1 VASTLR
7 SLRNGAVG
15 FIDWLGPLMLLHKK
29 RGRALAVR
37 KAPLI
42 TGHPATLQKEQ
53 IHPCSDAKADPAQ
66 LEQPL
71 FIRDFAVMRIALMAL
86 LICIA
91 SIAPVSATDSNLKSE
106 EIYSAWLKMYDLRFA
121 EAHRTLERWQ
131 EAHPNDSLGPVSDAA
146 GYLYSELTRLGV
158 LESQLFVDDNRF
170 KNRKTLDPDTQVKA
184 SFIERIGQ
192 ADRLADLALQKSG
205 DDPRALFVKT
215 LAGGL
220 RADYAALVEG
230 HGVKALSYAKA
241 ARVYANRLLA
251 VDPQAFDAYLA
262 PGVENYLLSLKP
274 VAVRLLLR
282 LTGSETDR
290 EKGLEDLRKTADEGY
305 YLEPFAKLLL
315 VVAALRDDQKQKARQ
330 ILTELHNRFPE
341 NQLYA
346 VELDHLGATD
356 Q

>member
-1 VASTLR
+1 MPGS
-7 SLRNGAVG
+7 
-15 FIDWLGPLMLLHKK
+15 M
-29 RGRALAVR
+29 GRTPMHLA
-37 KAPLI
+37 PI
-42 TGHPATLQKEQ
+42 SPATAQMRGTFYFR
-53 IHPCSDAKADPAQ
+53 PSDQADPAQ
-66 LEQPL
+66 LEQRL
-71 FIRDFAVMRIALMAL
+71 FIRDFVVMRIALMAL

-215 LAGGL
+215 LTRGL
-220 RADYAALVEG
+220 RADYVALVEG
-230 HGVKALSYAKA
+230 HGVKALSYTKA

-274 VAVRLLLR
+274 VAVRLFLR

-290 EKGLEDLRKTADEGY
+290 EKGLENLRKAADEGY

-330 ILTELHNRFPE
+330 ILTELHNRFPG

>member
-1 VASTLR
+1 
-7 SLRNGAVG
+7 
-15 FIDWLGPLMLLHKK
+15 
-29 RGRALAVR
+29 
-37 KAPLI
+37 
-42 TGHPATLQKEQ
+42 
-53 IHPCSDAKADPAQ
+53 
-66 LEQPL
+66 
-71 FIRDFAVMRIALMAL
+71 MRIALSAL
-86 LICIA
+86 LICVA

-146 GYLYSELTRLGV
+146 GYLFSELTRLGV

-170 KNRKTLDPDTQVKA
+170 KNRKTLNPDAQVKA

-205 DDPRALFVKT
+205 ADPRALFVKT
-215 LAGGL
+215 LTHGL
-220 RADYAALVEG
+220 RADYVALVDG
-230 HGVKALSYAKA
+230 HGLKALSYTKTG
-241 ARVYANRLLA
+241 RVYANKLLA

-274 VAVRLLLR
+274 VAIRLFLR

-290 EKGLEDLRKTADEGY
+290 EKGLEELRKTAREGY

-315 VVAALRDDQKQKARQ
+315 GVAALRDNQKHEARQ
-330 ILTELHNRFPE
+330 ILTELHNRFPG

>member
-1 VASTLR
+1 
-7 SLRNGAVG
+7 
-15 FIDWLGPLMLLHKK
+15 
-29 RGRALAVR
+29 
-37 KAPLI
+37 
-42 TGHPATLQKEQ
+42 
-53 IHPCSDAKADPAQ
+53 
-66 LEQPL
+66 
-71 FIRDFAVMRIALMAL
+71 MRIALSAV

-91 SIAPVSATDSNLKSE
+91 SIAPVSATDSDLKSE

-121 EAHRTLERWQ
+121 EAHRTLEQWQ
-131 EAHPNDSLGPVSDAA
+131 EAHPNDSLGPASDAA
-146 GYLYSELTRLGV
+146 GYLFSELSRLGV
-158 LESQLFVDDNRF
+158 LESQLFVDDNQF
-170 KNRKTLDPDTQVKA
+170 KNRKTLNPDAQVKA

-215 LAGGL
+215 LTHGL
-220 RADYAALVEG
+220 RGDYVALVDG
-230 HGVKALSYAKA
+230 RGVKALSYTKA

-274 VAVRLLLR
+274 VAIRFFLR

-290 EKGLEDLRKTADEGY
+290 EKGLEELRKTAHEGY

-315 VVAALRDDQKQKARQ
+315 GVAALRDNQKHQARQ
-330 ILTELHNRFPE
+330 ILTELHNRFPG

-346 VELDHLGATD
+346 AELDHLGATD

>member
-1 VASTLR
+1 MLNEPKSFPSRAGLNKETKLTLASPRRVTFYSR
-7 SLRNGAVG
+7 PSG
-15 FIDWLGPLMLLHKK
+15 
-29 RGRALAVR
+29 
-37 KAPLI
+37 
-42 TGHPATLQKEQ
+42 Q
-53 IHPCSDAKADPAQ
+53 ADRAQ
-66 LEQPL
+66 LEQSL
-71 FIRDFAVMRIALMAL
+71 FGRDFVVMRIALSAL
-86 LICIA
+86 LICVA
-91 SIAPVSATDSNLKSE
+91 SIAPLSATDSNPKSE

-146 GYLYSELTRLGV
+146 GYLFSELTRLGV

-170 KNRKTLDPDTQVKA
+170 KNRKTLNPDVQVKA

-205 DDPRALFVKT
+205 ADPRALFVKT
-215 LAGGL
+215 LTHGL
-220 RADYAALVEG
+220 RADYVALVDG
-230 HGVKALSYAKA
+230 HGLKALSYTRTG
-241 ARVYANRLLA
+241 RVYANRLLA

-274 VAVRLLLR
+274 VAVRLFLR

-290 EKGLEDLRKTADEGY
+290 EKGLEELRKTADEGY

-315 VVAALRDDQKQKARQ
+315 GVAALRDNQKHKARQ
-330 ILTELHNRFPE
+330 VLTELHNRFPR

-346 VELDHLGATD
+346 VELDHLVATD